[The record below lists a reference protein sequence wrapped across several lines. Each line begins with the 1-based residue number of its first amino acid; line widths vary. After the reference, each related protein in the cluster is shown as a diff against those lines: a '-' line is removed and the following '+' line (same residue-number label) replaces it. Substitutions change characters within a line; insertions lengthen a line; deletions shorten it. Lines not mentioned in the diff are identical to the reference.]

1 VPDGSAEN
9 AKLPTDE
16 DRERYLRLLDNALD
30 RGLLDVEEHARRVLD
45 VGTANSIDELNGIV
59 WQLPVMERPAAQR
72 PSRVVSSGQRRR
84 PQAAPLSAVMG
95 TSPGPESAGPVFAD
109 LSRSPDLSG
118 PPDFSGPPDSHALP
132 DASVLS
138 AAHPDGT
145 RMLDPVDVAILQMR
159 REAKKPE
166 PTRRWAALIAV
177 AVMFLILIVLGVV
190 LAAHSHTSSGGN
202 GGLGNP
208 AAPHSTPAGTI

>member
-1 VPDGSAEN
+1 MPDGSAEH

-59 WQLPVMERPAAQR
+59 WQLPVMERPAVQR

-84 PQAAPLSAVMG
+84 PQAGPPTAGMD
-95 TSPGPESAGPVFAD
+95 TSPGPESAGPVLAD
-109 LSRSPDLSG
+109 VST
-118 PPDFSGPPDSHALP
+118 PPDSRALP
-132 DASVLS
+132 NMSVLS
-138 AAHPDGT
+138 ASHPDGT
-145 RMLDPVDVAILQMR
+145 RMLDPVDVALLQMR
-159 REAKKPE
+159 RDTKKSE
-166 PTRRWAALIAV
+166 PSRRWAALVAV